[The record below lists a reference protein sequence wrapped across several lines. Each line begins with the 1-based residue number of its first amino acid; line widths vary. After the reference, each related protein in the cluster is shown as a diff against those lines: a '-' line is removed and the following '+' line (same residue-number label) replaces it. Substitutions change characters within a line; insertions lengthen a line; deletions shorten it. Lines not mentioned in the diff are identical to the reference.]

1 MKSAAAAR
9 EKSNFMCKALIA
21 TLILTAGLTA
31 TGGAQGRDENTRFLN
46 QIYLDLLGR
55 PVDPRSEATLQSL
68 LTAGASRGQVA
79 DTVLTTQEYRA
90 RVIQTLYGS
99 LLNREPEREELIP
112 LLNLLNFG
120 GTDEDATS
128 RIVGSADYL
137 TRSGGT
143 ADGFIGQLYIDLLG
157 RNPRPEEMGI
167 YVRFLQSGGTREQ
180 AGGMIV
186 GGREYQTRLIA
197 SWCERFQR
205 RGCNPEQA
213 SRFLTLLRQGGT
225 DEQVISI
232 LMDSNDYAKKA
243 GR

>member
-1 MKSAAAAR
+1 MKSAAATRA
-9 EKSNFMCKALIA
+9 KLSFMCKALIA

-31 TGGAQGRDENTRFLN
+31 TVKAQVRDENNRFVN
-46 QIYLDLLGR
+46 QMYLDLLGR
-55 PVDPRSEATLQSL
+55 PVDPRSQATMQSL
-68 LTAGASRGQVA
+68 SIAGASRGQMA
-79 DTVLTTQEYRA
+79 DIVLTSQEYRA
-90 RVIQTLYGS
+90 RQVQTLYGS

-120 GTDEDATS
+120 GTDEDTTS
-128 RIVGSADYL
+128 RIVASADYL

-143 ADGFIGQLYIDLLG
+143 ADGFINQLYIDLLG

-180 AGGMIV
+180 AGGMITS
-186 GGREYQTRLIA
+186 GREYQTRLIA

-205 RGCNPEQA
+205 RGCDPEQA
-213 SRFLTLLRQGGT
+213 ARFLTLLRMGGT